1 MMPSLLHMLSALAA
15 ASLVHAQSVS
25 LPCPNF
31 HIIVARGSNESTKAS
46 SFAPA
51 NEGYIGHVVNATC
64 SKVRLKPE
72 ILQQE
77 I

>member
-1 MMPSLLHMLSALAA
+1 MPSLLHVLSALTA
-15 ASLVHAQSVS
+15 ASLVQAQSVP

-31 HIIVARGSNESTKAS
+31 HIIVARGSNEDTKAS

-64 SKVRLKPE
+64 SKVRSKLG
-72 ILQQE
+72 ILQQD